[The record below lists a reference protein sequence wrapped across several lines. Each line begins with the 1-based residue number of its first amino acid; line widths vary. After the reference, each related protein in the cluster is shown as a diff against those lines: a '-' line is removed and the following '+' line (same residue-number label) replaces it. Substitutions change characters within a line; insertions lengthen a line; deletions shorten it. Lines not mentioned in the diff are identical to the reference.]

1 MGSIT
6 LVYCKFIQYI
16 VPMTRG
22 AKLTPRQREV
32 FDFIQFRS
40 VAGEAPPTLLE
51 IAGHFGFKSPNAARE
66 HVRLIEQKG
75 FLQRRAHQARGI
87 RVSLE
92 DSALAEAV
100 PVPLLGRIAAGNP
113 TEALENIEARLPLP
127 RALLRGANL
136 FALRVKGNSMEGAG
150 IVDGDIA
157 IVNGAAEAANGEI
170 AAVVIGENATLK
182 RIFRTPT
189 GIRLHPENTEYSDL
203 TFDRTA
209 TADVR
214 VAGVLVGLLRVV

>member
-1 MGSIT
+1 M
-6 LVYCKFIQYI
+6 
-16 VPMTRG
+16 
-22 AKLTPRQREV
+22 
-32 FDFIQFRS
+32 
-40 VAGEAPPTLLE
+40 E

-87 RVSLE
+87 RISLE

-127 RALLRGANL
+127 RALLRGSNL
-136 FALRVKGNSMEGAG
+136 FALRVRGNSMEGAG

-170 AAVVIGENATLK
+170 AAVVIDEDATLK

-189 GIRLHPENTEYSDL
+189 GIRLRPENTEYSDL
-203 TFDRTA
+203 TFDRA
-209 TADVR
+209 AAANVR
-214 VAGVLVGLLRVV
+214 VAGVLVGILRVV